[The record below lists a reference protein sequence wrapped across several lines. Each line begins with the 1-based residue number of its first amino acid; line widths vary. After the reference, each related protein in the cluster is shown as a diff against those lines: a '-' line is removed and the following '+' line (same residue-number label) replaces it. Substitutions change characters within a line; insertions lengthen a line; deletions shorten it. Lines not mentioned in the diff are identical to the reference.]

1 MTSSQSFVRSRA
13 ARTLAAIALTLIILA
28 PDTASAQ
35 DTPGKDGRQATA
47 SGCAAFKWP
56 LDAERKAFED
66 AGLETVASGAT
77 RGALKEQA
85 FALTLQPDT
94 DVAYALPPAKK
105 KKAPDAKRSGGIVTF
120 AAPEKAG
127 TFQVTLSGEGWI
139 DLVQQGAALDAGDH
153 SGVKDCPDL
162 RKSVRFKVG
171 EAPVVLQVSGA
182 PADTI
187 KVAIRPVD

>member
-1 MTSSQSFVRSRA
+1 MTSSPSFVRSRA

-35 DTPGKDGRQATA
+35 TTPAKDAPQA

-94 DVAYALPPAKK
+94 DIAYALPPAKK
-105 KKAPDAKRSGGIVTF
+105 KKAPEAKHSGGIVTF

-153 SGVKDCPDL
+153 SGVKDCPGL

-171 EAPVVLQVSGA
+171 EAPVVLQISGA